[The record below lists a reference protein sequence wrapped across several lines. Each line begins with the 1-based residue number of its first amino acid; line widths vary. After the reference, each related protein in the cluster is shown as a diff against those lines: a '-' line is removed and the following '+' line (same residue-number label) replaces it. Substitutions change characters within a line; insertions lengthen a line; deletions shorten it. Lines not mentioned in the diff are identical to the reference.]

1 LLRRTEQTANNDGK
15 KLVKPRIMIPSS
27 ISFLVSLPLKPWHS
41 PHYYRRMKNTFYALV
56 NMRMKQHRKTKGERI
71 AGAT

>member
-1 LLRRTEQTANNDGK
+1 
-15 KLVKPRIMIPSS
+15 MIPSS

-41 PHYYRRMKNTFYALV
+41 PHSYRIMKNTFYALV